1 MICLSCSRDI
11 GLVGFPPPS
20 LAMRQAARS
29 VDGRVEEGELADTI
43 QPPRIGSSLTSGNGV
58 TLPVGKLLLAR
69 GKLTRG
75 GSHRGG
81 ESNERGRPTLA
92 LFSRPN
98 RPTFFTRFRNC
109 RTTVE
114 GSARRDARLR
124 QMVDCGEPFS
134 RRYTTPSICIRC
146 MDAGTRAI
154 PSPTATK
161 PRLDVTRGARWT
173 TRGLNPEARHAAIV
187 AS

>member
-1 MICLSCSRDI
+1 AHPPCLRLCPAHPGNPRRNI
-11 GLVGFPPPS
+11 
-20 LAMRQAARS
+20 
-29 VDGRVEEGELADTI
+29 EGESPHLWKGHTVCIPTAIVTTPN
-43 QPPRIGSSLTSGNGV
+43 QHLTQGRR
-58 TLPVGKLLLAR
+58 PHM
-69 GKLTRG
+69 TRG

-92 LFSRPN
+92 LFARPN
-98 RPTFFTRFRNC
+98 RPIFFTSCRNC

-124 QMVDCGEPFS
+124 RTVDCGEPFS